1 MEPTPLFVPAA
12 EGPRIELPALGIT
25 MRVLVPAAA
34 TGGQLAMIEE
44 TTGPGT
50 GPPLHVHH
58 QQTETFHFLDGTYE
72 LAVGERR
79 FRATPGSSAVVPA
92 GVPHTFRNLGSAP
105 ARLVFILSPA
115 GEGEAFFHALAVLTA
130 SGGKPEPA
138 ALAAL
143 AARFGTELVGPPLG
157 G

>member
-1 MEPTPLFVPAA
+1 VEPAPWFVPGG
-12 EGPRIELPALGIT
+12 EGARIELPALGIT

-34 TGGQLAMIEE
+34 TGGQLALIEE

-58 QQTETFHFLDGTYE
+58 HQTETFHFLDGTYE

-79 FRATPGSSAVVPA
+79 FTATPGSSAVVPA
-92 GVPHTFRNLGSAP
+92 GVPHTFRNVGTAP

-115 GEGEAFFHALAVLTA
+115 AEGEAFFMALAELTA
-130 SGGKPEPA
+130 SGKPEPA

-143 AARFGTELVGPPLG
+143 AARYGTEFVGPPLG